1 MKKIIALALALTSL
15 ASAYAPRA
23 RASAPAGTR
32 GTVVAAAGHAVK
44 AVTAGPAV
52 VHGYSDF
59 AGGAIFVTASVTGT
73 DADCAAA
80 LAGARPAATAVG
92 ADRVVQ
98 IPVGAGQLACLVTDT
113 TRSFELLWHA
123 LPAAAPSATL
133 MASSRRN

>member
-1 MKKIIALALALTSL
+1 MKTLIALALALTSF
-15 ASAYAPRA
+15 ASAYAPQA
-23 RASAPAGTR
+23 RASGPAGTR

-52 VHGYSDF
+52 VHGYSGF

-80 LAGARPAATAVG
+80 LAGARPAATTLG
-92 ADRVVQ
+92 ADHVAQ

-123 LPAAAPSATL
+123 LPTAAPSATL
-133 MASSRRN
+133 VASNRK